1 MVSNK
6 TKARL
11 GVKATTTVARN
22 PALRRATMRAGVPTA
37 KVVVKRQ
44 MRDRMERI
52 GPAART
58 AGSILAIYG
67 PMTAEALGLVETP
80 KPKRR
85 APAFAAGAMTGG
97 VASYVLLRQRG

>member
-11 GVKATTTVARN
+11 GVKATVAVARH

-37 KVVVKRQ
+37 KVVVRRQ
-44 MRDRMERI
+44 MRDQMERI

-58 AGSILAIYG
+58 AGAIVAIYG
-67 PMTAEALGLVETP
+67 PMAAEALGLVEAP

-85 APAFAAGAMTGG
+85 APAFAAGVVTGSA
-97 VASYVLLRQRG
+97 ASYVLRRQRG